1 MRIVI
6 ANLSSALTSLLS
18 SSWVYKPQEW
28 IFSGVLELIFELMHV
43 KMIIIAG
50 LSCISSFASRS
61 TWFENDSKCLIR
73 ILAIL
78 AFSTNFLPIEID
90 LSGNTI

>member
-61 TWFENDSKCLIR
+61 WSKEKNG
-73 ILAIL
+73 AD
-78 AFSTNFLPIEID
+78 ATSEHD
-90 LSGNTI
+90 LLRKGKTLQ